1 MFLCETCKSC
11 YFYHPMFFKTKSQK
25 QLASRIQSG
34 ELDQSY
40 RALVRR
46 QFRKNRLA
54 VWSLRA
60 LYVLLFVA
68 LFADFLA
75 NEKPI
80 YCKIE
85 GKTYFPILKQYAVNV
100 GWSHWDA
107 RFAIAD
113 WRELKYEAVIFAPI
127 PYSATTIDRKN
138 MSYASP
144 TKKQNIT
151 SNRFRHWL
159 GTDGIGRDVLAG
171 MIAGTRTAMLVGVIS
186 MAIATVIG
194 IFFGAI
200 AGYFGDDKL
209 KISRIRLILNL
220 IGVFF
225 GVFYGFI
232 VRSYQFSEGSFGV
245 EIFKSVSIFIGIML
259 VANGLASILKR
270 LSILRKKITIPADL
284 LVMRFAEIINSIPAL
299 LLILSVVAVIRKPS
313 ILYVMAI
320 IGLIRWTS
328 IARFV
333 RAELLKIRSLSY
345 IEAARAMGFSNW
357 RIITRHALPNALTPV
372 LIAVAF
378 GIASAILLE
387 AFLSFLGVGVA
398 TDQITWGSLLNLSR
412 QSISAWWLAV
422 FPGLAIFFTVTIFNL
437 LGEGLTDALNPKK

>member
-200 AGYFGDDKL
+200 AGYF
-209 KISRIRLILNL
+209 
-220 IGVFF
+220 
-225 GVFYGFI
+225 
-232 VRSYQFSEGSFGV
+232 
-245 EIFKSVSIFIGIML
+245 
-259 VANGLASILKR
+259 
-270 LSILRKKITIPADL
+270 
-284 LVMRFAEIINSIPAL
+284 
-299 LLILSVVAVIRKPS
+299 
-313 ILYVMAI
+313 
-320 IGLIRWTS
+320 
-328 IARFV
+328 
-333 RAELLKIRSLSY
+333 
-345 IEAARAMGFSNW
+345 
-357 RIITRHALPNALTPV
+357 
-372 LIAVAF
+372 
-378 GIASAILLE
+378 
-387 AFLSFLGVGVA
+387 
-398 TDQITWGSLLNLSR
+398 
-412 QSISAWWLAV
+412 
-422 FPGLAIFFTVTIFNL
+422 
-437 LGEGLTDALNPKK
+437 

>member
-1 MFLCETCKSC
+1 
-11 YFYHPMFFKTKSQK
+11 
-25 QLASRIQSG
+25 
-34 ELDQSY
+34 
-40 RALVRR
+40 
-46 QFRKNRLA
+46 
-54 VWSLRA
+54 
-60 LYVLLFVA
+60 
-68 LFADFLA
+68 
-75 NEKPI
+75 
-80 YCKIE
+80 
-85 GKTYFPILKQYAVNV
+85 
-100 GWSHWDA
+100 
-107 RFAIAD
+107 
-113 WRELKYEAVIFAPI
+113 
-127 PYSATTIDRKN
+127 
-138 MSYASP
+138 
-144 TKKQNIT
+144 
-151 SNRFRHWL
+151 
-159 GTDGIGRDVLAG
+159 
-171 MIAGTRTAMLVGVIS
+171 
-186 MAIATVIG
+186 
-194 IFFGAI
+194 
-200 AGYFGDDKL
+200 
-209 KISRIRLILNL
+209 LILNL